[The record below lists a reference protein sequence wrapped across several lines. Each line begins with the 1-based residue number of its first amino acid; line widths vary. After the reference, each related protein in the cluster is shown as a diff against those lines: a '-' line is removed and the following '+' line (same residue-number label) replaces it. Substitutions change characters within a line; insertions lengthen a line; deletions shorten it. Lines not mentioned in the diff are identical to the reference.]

1 LAPTIS
7 PIAASTSEKRGLKKM
22 ILNNKK
28 AMSNKDLIKLMQI
41 AITIIA
47 IYLILKGLG
56 IIK

>member
-1 LAPTIS
+1 
-7 PIAASTSEKRGLKKM
+7 M